1 MCRMSH
7 ILIVQFLEG
16 TIIIVIKHITS
27 KFYLQFLVNMNS
39 ICPHYG
45 LSSFTFP
52 NGV

>member
-16 TIIIVIKHITS
+16 TIIIIMKHITS

-39 ICPHYG
+39 ICPHFV
-45 LSSFTFP
+45 LSSFTVP
-52 NGV
+52 NWV